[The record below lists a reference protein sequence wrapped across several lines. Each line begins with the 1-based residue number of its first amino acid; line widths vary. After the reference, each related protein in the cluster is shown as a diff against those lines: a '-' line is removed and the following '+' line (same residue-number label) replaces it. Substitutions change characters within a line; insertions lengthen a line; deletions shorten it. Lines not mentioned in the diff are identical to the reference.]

1 MSELKFASVFTKAF
15 AFAQHSFLFICFL
28 LLLKSRVKTT
38 FDMCGFID
46 EVLIFL
52 LLNSFTR
59 KNKPRPVKG
68 HGLVDLLLLRYPNN

>member
-1 MSELKFASVFTKAF
+1 MFSQKHSLLLNTVFC
-15 AFAQHSFLFICFL
+15 SFVFL

-46 EVLIFL
+46 EVLMFL

-68 HGLVDLLLLRYPNN
+68 HGLVYSLLLRYPNN

>member
-15 AFAQHSFLFICFL
+15 AFAQHIFCSFVFV
-28 LLLKSRVKTT
+28 LLLKVVLKRLLIS
-38 FDMCGFID
+38 MNLID
-46 EVLIFL
+46 LNYLFL

-68 HGLVDLLLLRYPNN
+68 HGLVHVLLLRYPNN